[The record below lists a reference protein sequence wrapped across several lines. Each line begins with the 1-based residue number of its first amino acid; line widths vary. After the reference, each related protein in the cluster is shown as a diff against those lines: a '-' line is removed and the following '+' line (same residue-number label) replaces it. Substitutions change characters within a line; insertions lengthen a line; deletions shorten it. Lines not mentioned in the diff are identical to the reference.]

1 MVLWIVASIALAAA
15 FLYGVAVLYCA
26 ELFTRSKRRR
36 VQGTPEALGLR
47 FEDVRFRAPDMTVL
61 RGWFLESPGARAAVV
76 LVHGDEGTRADPEI
90 GLLRLQ
96 RAYVRN
102 GFHVFAFDLRGRGES
117 SGERDR
123 LGSAEQVDLEAAVG
137 YVRRRSGGLPVILHG
152 FGLGAALA
160 IQASAG
166 GLEVSAVLADSTF
179 GSAREQLRYRWRRL
193 PSMLFGPA
201 CWLARKLYH
210 ADIDALR
217 PVASM
222 ARIKVPLLLIHGAM
236 DASVP
241 LACAHNLLAASL
253 SPTSELWIVP
263 EAGHLQAYKIASDEY
278 LRRCLR
284 VIDAAVPARSIRL
297 ASTSALAAV

>member
-1 MVLWIVASIALAAA
+1 MVAWVIVSALVGTV
-15 FLYGVAVLYCA
+15 FLYGVTVLYCA
-26 ELFTRSKRRR
+26 EMFTRSKRRR
-36 VQGTPEALGLR
+36 VQGTPEELGLR

-76 LVHGDEGTRADPEI
+76 LVHSDQGTRADPDV

-137 YVRRRSGGLPVILHG
+137 YVRRRAGGVPVVVHG
-152 FGLGAALA
+152 FGLGGALA
-160 IQASAG
+160 IQSAAD
-166 GLEVSAVLADSTF
+166 GLDVAAVIADSAF
-179 GSAREQLRYRWRRL
+179 GSAREQLRLRWHRL
-193 PSMLFGPA
+193 PAIVFGPA
-201 CWLARKLYH
+201 CWVARKLYH
-210 ADIDALR
+210 ADIDVLR
-217 PVASM
+217 PVAAM
-222 ARIKVPLLLIHGAM
+222 ARIKVPLLLVHGAL
-236 DASVP
+236 DESVP

-253 SPTSELWIVP
+253 SSKSELWIVP
-263 EAGHLQAYKIASDEY
+263 EAGHLQAYKLAGDEY

-284 VIDAAVPARSIRL
+284 LIDAAVPARTIRL
-297 ASTSALAAV
+297 APSSALAAV

>member
-1 MVLWIVASIALAAA
+1 MVVWVVASIALAAA

-76 LVHGDEGTRADPEI
+76 LVHGDEGTRADAEI

-137 YVRRRSGGLPVILHG
+137 YVRRRSGGLPVVLHG

-160 IQASAG
+160 IQSTANGLEASA
-166 GLEVSAVLADSTF
+166 VIADSTF
-179 GSAREQLRYRWRRL
+179 SSAREQLRYRWRRL
-193 PSMLFGPA
+193 PSLLFGPA

-210 ADIDALR
+210 ADVDVLR
-217 PVASM
+217 PVAAM
-222 ARIKVPLLLIHGAM
+222 ARIKVPLLLIHGAL
-236 DASVP
+236 DESVP
-241 LACAHNLLAASL
+241 IACAHNLLAASL
-253 SPTSELWIVP
+253 NPTSELWVVP
-263 EAGHLQAYKIASDEY
+263 EAGHLQGYKVASDEY

-297 ASTSALAAV
+297 APPALAAV